1 MPPSFTAQSTADDV
15 LQGRRLHGQHV
26 LLTGASSGIG
36 TETARALVAHGAHVI
51 GTARN
56 IAQAEKNNGV
66 VQRAAARSGGSF
78 ELIELDLTSLASV
91 RHCAAA
97 LLARGRPLDVVIAN
111 AGVMAAPFRLTED
124 GFESQMATNH
134 LGHFILVNRLVPLM
148 HDGSRVVIV
157 ASSGHRFANVDLD
170 DPHFS
175 TTPYDP
181 FVAYGRSKTA
191 SILFAVEFDRRHR
204 ARGIRAT
211 AVHPGAIPT
220 ALGRHLPEG
229 GFDRMVDATNAVRE
243 SQGKSPFIPKT
254 IPQGAATSV
263 WAAVVASADEI
274 GGRYCENAHVTT
286 QVTDE
291 ALEPG
296 TEGVRPYAV
305 DPQQAMALWAASEDW
320 VGEQFSS

>member
-1 MPPSFTAQSTADDV
+1 
-15 LQGRRLHGQHV
+15 
-26 LLTGASSGIG
+26 
-36 TETARALVAHGAHVI
+36 
-51 GTARN
+51 
-56 IAQAEKNNGV
+56 
-66 VQRAAARSGGSF
+66 
-78 ELIELDLTSLASV
+78 
-91 RHCAAA
+91 
-97 LLARGRPLDVVIAN
+97 
-111 AGVMAAPFRLTED
+111 
-124 GFESQMATNH
+124 
-134 LGHFILVNRLVPLM
+134 M

-191 SILFAVEFDRRHR
+191 SILFWVEIAPRHR
-204 ARGIRAT
+204 AHGIRGT
-211 AVHPGAIPT
+211 AVHPGWIPT

-274 GGRYCENAHVTT
+274 GGSYCENAHVTT

-296 TEGVRPYAV
+296 TEGVRTYSV
-305 DPQQAMALWAASEDW
+305 DPQQAMALWAASEGW